1 MSKQLQIRGGTTAQ
15 HSVFTGAVREITV
28 DTDKDTLVVH
38 DGVTAGGFPLARES
52 VTTALASAKEDK
64 ANKGV
69 ANGYASLDVNG
80 KIPLTQIS
88 DSVLGQMEYMGIYDF
103 SVDMPVATEKGQ
115 YWVASVAG
123 NGYEVGD
130 WAVWNGTAFD
140 KVDNTDAVS
149 SVAGR
154 TGHVVLTKS
163 DVGLSNV
170 DNTSD
175 ANKPVS
181 TATQTALNLKADVA
195 TTYNK
200 TEVDTKISTVDA
212 GAIAYSIALG

>member
-28 DTDKDTLVVH
+28 DTNKNTLVVH
-38 DGVTAGGFPLARES
+38 DGMTVGGFPLAKES
-52 VTTALASAKEDK
+52 VVVALASDKEDK
-64 ANKGV
+64 SNKGV
-69 ANGYASLDVNG
+69 ANGYASLDGNV
-80 KIPLTQIS
+80 KIPLAQIP
-88 DSVLGQMEYMGIYDF
+88 DSILGQLEYMGVADF
-103 SVDMPVATEKGQ
+103 SVMPVATEKGQ
-115 YWVASVAG
+115 YWVCNVAG

-130 WAVWNGTAFD
+130 WAVWDGTAFD

-181 TATQTALNLKADVA
+181 TATQTALNLKADAA